1 MQVNYRGFKLEAVR
15 EECATGYKLVYFSA
29 IQISDDWVMIEEFA
43 DASNRLPSVIKVL
56 KGRVDHYYGGKT
68 KRVVEKLIKAPQI
81 RKKLKEILDRMSDV
95 CKACKGSGGESS
107 NPCRACGGSGKVRPR
122 PLKQFRAR

>member
-15 EECATGYKLVYFSA
+15 DDCADGNKLVYFSA
-29 IQISDDWVMIEEFA
+29 TQISDDWVMIEEFA

-56 KGRVDHYYGGKT
+56 KGRVDRYYGGKT

-81 RKKLKEILDRMSDV
+81 KRKLKELLE
-95 CKACKGSGGESS
+95 K
-107 NPCRACGGSGKVRPR
+107 
-122 PLKQFRAR
+122 